1 MADMYRVM
9 WKHMERKDLESLVRD
24 FFFTVVLTKDDCL
37 DYINEEEY
45 KEMLKQTFMGFSN
58 IFECIIVLN
67 CNSFYTLKGWKPSSD
82 KFKEFV
88 GFLERH
94 VNKQSVTQELPL
106 FKKIHQ
112 NIMTV
117 RIRVNPPA
125 FFQWLA
131 THNLASF
138 KSE

>member
-37 DYINEEEY
+37 DYINEDEY
-45 KEMLKQTFMGFSN
+45 KEIVKRTIMGFSN
-58 IFECIIVLN
+58 VFEYIIVLN
-67 CNSFYTLKGWKPSSD
+67 CHFLYNLKGWKPSSD
-82 KFKEFV
+82 QFKAFV
-88 GFLERH
+88 SFLEKH
-94 VNKQSVTQELPL
+94 MNLQSVSQELPL
-106 FKKIHQ
+106 FKNIHQ
-112 NIMTV
+112 DIMAV

-131 THNLASF
+131 THNLATF